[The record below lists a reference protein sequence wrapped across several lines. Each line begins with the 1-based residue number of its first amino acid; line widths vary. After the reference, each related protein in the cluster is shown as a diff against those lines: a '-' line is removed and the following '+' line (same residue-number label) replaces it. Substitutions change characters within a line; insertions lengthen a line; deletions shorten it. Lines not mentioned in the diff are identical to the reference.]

1 MKEGQEEEKQSGRS
15 KEEKKITG
23 VGRRRAGGVRLS
35 SNFLTEALA
44 GKTNVFSGA
53 NSIKWCE

>member
-15 KEEKKITG
+15 KEEKITG
-23 VGRRRAGGVRLS
+23 VGRKRTGGVRRS

-44 GKTNVFSGA
+44 GETNVFSGA
-53 NSIKWCE
+53 NSIKRCE